1 MAFDP
6 MQKIDAFVWG
16 DGLASSGQ
24 LGRWAATLLRY
35 LYATLRDLFSGE
47 ITMRSMSLVYT
58 TLLSVVPL
66 IAFSFSVLKGFGVH
80 EALEDQMYLVLEP
93 LGDKG
98 REITDNVMTLVRNVN
113 GGVLGGVSLAFFIY
127 TAVSMVQKI
136 EESFNF
142 VWHVGAS
149 RSFARRFTEYM
160 FVLLVGPVVIVIALG
175 MLTSLQNDS
184 FVQFLLNNEI
194 VGPLFVATSKLT
206 PYLLVSAVFVFL
218 YAFVPNTDVKLKS
231 ALIGGLAGGFMW
243 ASIGLLMTAFVVN
256 SVRTQA
262 VYAGFAI
269 AVITL
274 IWIYLNW
281 IVLLLGA
288 QIAFYVQN
296 PTYLRLGREEPW
308 LSNSTRER
316 LALNIMLLVG
326 GAFREPGQTID
337 LASLSRRLGVP
348 SLTLSPVIDKLEQ
361 GGLLTCNEEDCLL
374 PAREMAR
381 TTLDDVLSVVRNT
394 DESAVRVAPRWDS
407 EVDAIAKSVDMAI
420 AKAVG
425 TRSLSDLLDDVDA
438 RAADNKRESQ
448 QAT

>member
-1 MAFDP
+1 MSFDP
-6 MQKIDAFVWG
+6 KQKIDELVWG
-16 DGLASSGQ
+16 NGLAASGRP
-24 LGRWAATLLRY
+24 GRWASTLLRY

-47 ITMRSMSLVYT
+47 VTMRSMSLVYT

-93 LGDKG
+93 LGEKG
-98 REITDNVMTLVRNVN
+98 VEITDNVMTLVRNVN

-160 FVLLVGPVVIVIALG
+160 FVLLVGPLVIVIALG

-184 FVQFLLNNEI
+184 IVQFLLNNEV

-206 PYLLVSAVFVFL
+206 PYLLVSAVFTFL
-218 YAFVPNTDVKLKS
+218 YAFIPNTQVKLKS

-256 SVRTQA
+256 SARTQA

-274 IWIYLNW
+274 FWIYLNW

-288 QIAFYVQN
+288 KIAFYVQN
-296 PTYLRLGREEPW
+296 PAYLRLGREEPW
-308 LSNSTRER
+308 LSNTTRER

-326 GAFREPGQTID
+326 NAFREPGRTID
-337 LASLSRRLGVP
+337 VESLSRQMNVP
-348 SLTLSPVIDKLEQ
+348 SLTLSPVIDKLER
-361 GGLLTCNEEDCLL
+361 GGLLTGNEDDCLL

-381 TTLDDVLSVVRNT
+381 ITLDDVLSVVRTT
-394 DESAVRVAPRWDS
+394 DETLVRVKPSWNS
-407 EVDAIAKSVDMAI
+407 EVDSIAKSIDMAI
-420 AKAVG
+420 AKTLG
-425 TRSLSDLLDDVDA
+425 TKTLSDLLDDVEA
-438 RAADNKRESQ
+438 LGETSASGQ
-448 QAT
+448 S

>member
-1 MAFDP
+1 MSFDP
-6 MQKIDAFVWG
+6 RQKIDALVWG
-16 DGLASSGQ
+16 KNLPASGTF
-24 LGRWAATLLRY
+24 GRWAAILLRY

-93 LGDKG
+93 LGEKG

-113 GGVLGGVSLAFFIY
+113 GGVLGGISLAFFIY

-184 FVQFLLNNEI
+184 FVQFLLNNEV

-206 PYLLVSAVFVFL
+206 PYLLVSAVFTFL
-218 YAFVPNTDVKLKS
+218 YAFIPNTQVKLKS

-256 SVRTQA
+256 SARTQA

-274 IWIYLNW
+274 FWIYLNW

-288 QIAFYVQN
+288 KIAFYVQN
-296 PTYLRLGREEPW
+296 PAYLRLGREEPW

-316 LALNIMLLVG
+316 MALNVMLLVG
-326 GAFREPGQTID
+326 SAFREPGQKIN
-337 LASLSRRLGVP
+337 LESLSRKLRLP
-348 SLTLSPVIDKLEQ
+348 SLTLSPVIAKLEQ
-361 GGLLTCNEEDCLL
+361 GGLLTCNEDDDLL
-374 PAREMAR
+374 PGREMAR
-381 TTLDDVLSVVRNT
+381 TTLDDVLSVVRTT
-394 DESAVRVAPRWDS
+394 DESLVRVTPSWDT
-407 EVDAIAKSVDMAI
+407 EVDALSKNIDMAI
-420 AKAVG
+420 AKTVG
-425 TRSLSDLLDDVDA
+425 TRTLSDLLDDMDE
-438 RAADNKRESQ
+438 RREQAAPES
-448 QAT
+448 

>member
-1 MAFDP
+1 MSFDP
-6 MQKIDAFVWG
+6 KQKIDALVWG
-16 DGLASSGQ
+16 KGLPSSGTP
-24 LGRWAATLLRY
+24 GRWAAILLRY

-47 ITMRSMSLVYT
+47 VTMRSMSLVYT

-93 LGDKG
+93 LGEKG

-142 VWHVGAS
+142 VWHVSAS

-194 VGPLFVATSKLT
+194 IGPLFVATSKLT
-206 PYLLVSAVFVFL
+206 PYLLVSAVFTFL
-218 YAFVPNTDVKLKS
+218 YAFIPNTQVKLKS
-231 ALIGGLAGGFMW
+231 ALIGGIAGGFMW

-256 SVRTQA
+256 SARTQA

-288 QIAFYVQN
+288 KIAFYVQN
-296 PTYLRLGREEPW
+296 PAYLRLGREEPW

-316 LALNIMLLVG
+316 MALNVMLQVG
-326 GAFREPGQTID
+326 AAFREPGRTINIE
-337 LASLSRRLGVP
+337 SLSRQLRLP

-361 GGLLTCNEEDCLL
+361 AGLLTSNEDDCLL
-374 PAREMAR
+374 PGREMAR
-381 TTLDDVLSVVRNT
+381 TTLDDVLSVVRTT
-394 DESAVRVAPRWDS
+394 DESLVRVTPSWDG
-407 EVDAIAKSVDMAI
+407 EVDAIAKSIDMAI

-425 TRSLSDLLDDVDA
+425 TRTLSDLLDDFEE
-438 RAADNKRESQ
+438 RREQAAPES
-448 QAT
+448 